1 MSQITSYLEEVGVD
15 PVRAGARAAAEVAM
29 RGVFTKETKGQV
41 AVRKYLVVKT
51 NKESEGTHPPFA
63 VFFSDFA
70 AGRKEPLQ
78 SSLRTAAT
86 LDEARVHVERWLAE
100 NIKKGWGEVQSGHVG
115 PAVSGGEGEGAK
127 PEPAKVEDASEK
139 PAKKSAKKSTAA
151 PAGETEPSPEKASE
165 PSAPDEAPKKK
176 KAAKKA

>member
-15 PVRAGARAAAEVAM
+15 PVKAGARAAAEIAL

-41 AVRKYLVVKT
+41 AVRKYVVVKT

-86 LDEARVHVERWLAE
+86 IDEARVQVERWLVD
-100 NIKKGWGEVQSGHVG
+100 NIKKGWGEIATGRVG
-115 PAVSGGEGEGAK
+115 VAVGAT
-127 PEPAKVEDASEK
+127 PTESAAAATEPA
-139 PAKKSAKKSTAA
+139 STDVAA
-151 PAGETEPSPEKASE
+151 
-165 PSAPDEAPKKK
+165 EAPKK
-176 KAAKKA
+176 KAAKKKA

>member
-1 MSQITSYLEEVGVD
+1 
-15 PVRAGARAAAEVAM
+15 
-29 RGVFTKETKGQV
+29 
-41 AVRKYLVVKT
+41 VKT

-86 LDEARVHVERWLAE
+86 LDEARVQVERWLAD
-100 NIKKGWGEVQSGHVG
+100 NIKKGWGEIASGHVG
-115 PAVSGGEGEGAK
+115 PAVAGGEGEGVAAK
-127 PEPAKVEDASEK
+127 AESAEPADK
-139 PAKKSAKKSTAA
+139 PAKKSAKKAE
-151 PAGETEPSPEKASE
+151 PAEGASE
-165 PSAPDEAPKKK
+165 PAVEASAEAPKKK